1 MGDWSYDE
9 AEQQQQEV
17 DRGPSIKPGDET
29 VNHLMLIWTV
39 GYNPDAPTQ
48 YTQPGKVQ
56 DCVYVD
62 VVDLDQRDEHGQPG
76 LLARR
81 QWWFPGFLVGFLKT
95 RVGKPDPV
103 LAYLTRGTATK
114 GKPPYQLVPAHSLPQ
129 ARDRANEWRSRHQ
142 DFVPG
147 QQEMKFD
154 PSVSTPIPAA
164 NAVPPEL
171 AALQAQQA
179 PATTMSMLEQLAEQ
193 SRRAASQLQSPPQ
206 TERPPF

>member
-154 PSVSTPIPAA
+154 PSISTPVQTS
-164 NAVPPEL
+164 AVPPEL

-179 PATTMSMLEQLAEQ
+179 PVTTMSMLEQLAEQ
-193 SRRAASQLQSPPQ
+193 SRRAAERLQSPPQ
-206 TERPPF
+206 SERPPF